1 LTRLNAT
8 AGAYFIFGAG
18 PHQNNTSEWE
28 KRPIMPN
35 ILHLGAIVVCLLAPT
50 AFAQDDPLPPN
61 TVPCEAFKKNAS
73 GDWVAQADVVFNAAG
88 LSEAMKGDTI
98 INPGNYDYSGLNM
111 YQLLERKCSAHS

>member
-1 LTRLNAT
+1 MQLRVHISFLVLARIRTTPANGTR
-8 AGAYFIFGAG
+8 G
-18 PHQNNTSEWE
+18 
-28 KRPIMPN
+28 PIMAN

-73 GDWVAQADVVFNAAG
+73 GDWVAQADVVFDAAG

-98 INPGNYDYSGLNM
+98 INPGNYGYSGLNM

>member
-1 LTRLNAT
+1 MQLRVHISFLVLARIRTT
-8 AGAYFIFGAG
+8 AANGRRG
-18 PHQNNTSEWE
+18 Q
-28 KRPIMPN
+28 IMAN

-98 INPGNYDYSGLNM
+98 INPGNYNYSGLNM